1 MHQTESRKKTCRL
14 GQLRAGGL
22 IAALRVSRAGYPS
35 RFKYAEF
42 SARFYAAAALE
53 AAQTAGCGADEAGAA
68 AGEGEAGGVGGVAE
82 DRRRCEQVLGW
93 SGLRR
98 QDFALGHSQV
108 LVLCLCL
115 LVRVF
120 STDARTAGRNRD
132 MAQM

>member
-68 AGEGEAGGVGGVAE
+68 AGVAG